1 MPQPKHNKKGQTA
14 RQWRKKRNIRRAAAQ
29 KAAKFQK
36 RMEFLKFVQSMQN
49 RELEAE
55 AEADMVTLELPVTQS
70 EKETLEAN
78 EKKES

>member
-1 MPQPKHNKKGQTA
+1 MPQSKHYKKGQTA
-14 RQWRKKRNIRRAAAQ
+14 RQWRKKRNLRKAEAQ
-29 KAAKFQK
+29 KEAKFKK
-36 RMEFLKFVQSMQN
+36 RMEFLKLVQSMQN

-70 EKETLEAN
+70 EKEMLETN